1 MLDQRFYWGT
11 IRKAIVAFGNMFN
24 NITIERKDAAGN
36 VVQLQRVPLAYSPQQ
51 KFLAKI
57 KQQPDVDNTNFQVI
71 LPRMGFEMVSLDY
84 DPNRKISPM
93 QQSRTINSSTTASAQ
108 YAPTP
113 YNINVLLYIYAK
125 NQDDGLQIVEQIFP
139 FFNPDFSITVNEIPE
154 LGIKRDLQIILD
166 SVNYNDE
173 YEGGFDKRVTIIWDF
188 NFTVKLN
195 FYGYVDNATLIKE
208 TIQNLYIDNTLAV
221 GTVPVNAE
229 VGTKITTTISPA
241 DALPTDAYNYITDF
255 DTIYQ
260 GE

>member
-24 NITIERKDAAGN
+24 NITIERKDAEGN

-57 KQQPDVDNTNFQVI
+57 KQQPDVDNKNFQVI

-93 QQSRTINSSTTASAQ
+93 QQSRTINSSTSASAQ

-125 NQDDGLQIVEQIFP
+125 NQDDGLQIIEQILP
-139 FFNPDFSITVNEIPE
+139 YFNPDYNLTIHAIPQ
-154 LGIKRDLQIILD
+154 LNINNDLPIILNSIGFTD
-166 SVNYNDE
+166 D
-173 YEGGFDKRVTIIWDF
+173 YEGDMTTRRAIMWTLSFIM
-188 NFTVKLN
+188 KLN
-195 FYGYVDNATLIKE
+195 FYG
-208 TIQNLYIDNTLAV
+208 
-221 GTVPVNAE
+221 PVNKQGIINKVTTNTFRDAALSSQQSRIIVE
-229 VGTKITTTISPA
+229 GTGDLANTIPA
-241 DALPTDAYNYITDF
+241 GNVTYLSSFEDF
-255 DTIYQ
+255 
-260 GE
+260 

>member
-24 NITIERKDAAGN
+24 NITIERKDADGN

-57 KQQPDVDNTNFQVI
+57 KQQPNVDNTNFQVI

-93 QQSRTINSSTTASAQ
+93 QQSRTINSSTSASAQ

-125 NQDDGLQIVEQIFP
+125 NQDDGLQIIEQILP
-139 FFNPDFSITVNEIPE
+139 YFNPDYNLTIHAIPQ
-154 LGIKRDLQIILD
+154 LNINNDLPIILNSIGFTD
-166 SVNYNDE
+166 D
-173 YEGGFDKRVTIIWDF
+173 YEGDMTTRRAIMWTLSFIM
-188 NFTVKLN
+188 KLN
-195 FYGYVDNATLIKE
+195 FYG
-208 TIQNLYIDNTLAV
+208 
-221 GTVPVNAE
+221 PVNKQGIINKVTTNTFRDAALSSQQSRIIVE
-229 VGTKITTTISPA
+229 GTGDLANTIPA
-241 DALPTDAYNYITDF
+241 GNVTYLSTFEDF
-255 DTIYQ
+255 
-260 GE
+260 

>member
-57 KQQPDVDNTNFQVI
+57 KQQPNVDNTNFQVI

-125 NQDDGLQIVEQIFP
+125 NQDDGLQIIEQILP
-139 FFNPDFSITVNEIPE
+139 YFNPDYNLTIHAIPE
-154 LGIKRDLQIILD
+154 LSINNDLPIILNSIGFVD
-166 SVNYNDE
+166 D
-173 YEGGFDKRVTIIWDF
+173 YEGDMTTRRAIMWTLSFVM
-188 NFTVKLN
+188 KLN
-195 FYGYVDNATLIKE
+195 FYGPVSKQGIINRVTTNTFRDAALSSQQSRIIVQGTGDLAN
-208 TIQNLYIDNTLAV
+208 TILDGNVTYLSTF
-221 GTVPVNAE
+221 E
-229 VGTKITTTISPA
+229 
-241 DALPTDAYNYITDF
+241 DF
-255 DTIYQ
+255 
-260 GE
+260 

>member
-57 KQQPDVDNTNFQVI
+57 KQQPDVDNKNFQVI

-125 NQDDGLQIVEQIFP
+125 NQDDGLQIIEQILP
-139 FFNPDFSITVNEIPE
+139 YFNPDYNLTIHAIPE
-154 LGIKRDLQIILD
+154 LSINNDLPIILTSIGFVD
-166 SVNYNDE
+166 D
-173 YEGGFDKRVTIIWDF
+173 YEGDMTTRRAIMWTLSFIM
-188 NFTVKLN
+188 KLN
-195 FYGYVDNATLIKE
+195 FYGPVSKQGIINRVITNTFGDAALTSQQSRIIIQGTGDLAN
-208 TIQNLYIDNTLAV
+208 TIPDGNVTYLSTF
-221 GTVPVNAE
+221 E
-229 VGTKITTTISPA
+229 
-241 DALPTDAYNYITDF
+241 DF
-255 DTIYQ
+255 
-260 GE
+260 

>member
-24 NITIERKDAAGN
+24 NITIERKDAEGN

-57 KQQPDVDNTNFQVI
+57 KQQPNVDNTNFQVI

-93 QQSRTINSSTTASAQ
+93 QQSRTINSSTSASAQ

-125 NQDDGLQIVEQIFP
+125 NQDDGLQIIEQILP
-139 FFNPDFSITVNEIPE
+139 YFNPDYNLTIHAIPQ
-154 LGIKRDLQIILD
+154 LNINNDLPIILNSIGFVD
-166 SVNYNDE
+166 D
-173 YEGGFDKRVTIIWDF
+173 YEGDMTTRRAIMWTLSFIM
-188 NFTVKLN
+188 KLN
-195 FYGYVDNATLIKE
+195 FYG
-208 TIQNLYIDNTLAV
+208 
-221 GTVPVNAE
+221 PVNKQGIINKVTTNTFRDAALSSQQSRIIVE
-229 VGTKITTTISPA
+229 GTGDLANTIPA
-241 DALPTDAYNYITDF
+241 GNVTYLSSFEDF
-255 DTIYQ
+255 
-260 GE
+260 